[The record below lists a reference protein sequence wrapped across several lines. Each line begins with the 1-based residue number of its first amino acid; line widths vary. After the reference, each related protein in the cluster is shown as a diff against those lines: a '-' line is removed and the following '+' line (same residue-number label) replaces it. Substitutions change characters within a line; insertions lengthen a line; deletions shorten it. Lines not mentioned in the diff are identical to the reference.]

1 MEGLNINLMLAVA
14 AVAVLLKVVD
24 GYKKGMVKE
33 IVSLISLVLLCVV
46 AALAAYGVNSYHDG
60 RVFNVVVIVILL
72 GLLGTAHHLL
82 GIALFP
88 AKLVVKLPVV
98 RFLDKLL
105 GVVFGVF
112 EIVLLLWTIYS
123 FVMMMDTGAAGQAIL
138 AYTEESSVLSWIYS
152 HNYLARWIER
162 FLEEFSFV
170 PLAGEFWL

>member
-1 MEGLNINLMLAVA
+1 MEGLNINLMLAA
-14 AVAVLLKVVD
+14 AAIAVLVKVVD

-33 IVSLISLVLLCVV
+33 IISLISLVVLCIV

-82 GIALFP
+82 GIVFFP
-88 AKLVVKLPVV
+88 AKLAVKLPVV
-98 RFLDKLL
+98 HLLDKLL
-105 GVVFGVF
+105 GAVFGVF

-123 FVMMMDTGAAGQAIL
+123 FVMMMDTGAAGRTIL
-138 AYTEESSVLSWIYS
+138 SYTEESRVLSWVYS

-170 PLAGEFWL
+170 PLTGEFWL